1 MNDYDQIVQWA
12 IKIQS
17 LAQAGL
23 AYSQSQ
29 FDTERY
35 QELRRI
41 AAEMMAAK
49 SGLSLAKINDLFC
62 NEEGYQTPKIGTRA
76 AIFKDE
82 QILLVEEND
91 GTWSLPGGWGEV
103 NLSLAENCVKEVKE
117 EAGLD
122 VEVEKLIALQDQG
135 KHAKLPYPYGVST
148 AFFLCKATGGQF
160 AANDETIASR
170 YFAENDLPKLGAHR
184 NTPAQI
190 QMCFAAARDPHW
202 QAKFD

>member
-1 MNDYDQIVQWA
+1 VQWA

-35 QELRRI
+35 QALRQI

-49 SGLSLAKINDLFC
+49 SGLTLSKINDLFC

-76 AIFKDE
+76 AIFMDDK
-82 QILLVEEND
+82 ILLVEEND

-103 NLSLAENCVKEVKE
+103 DLSLAENCVKEVKE

-135 KHAKLPYPYGVST
+135 KHAQLPYPYGVST
-148 AFFLCKATGGQF
+148 AFFLCRAKGGQF
-160 AANDETIASR
+160 MANDETIASD
-170 YFAENDLPKLGAHR
+170 YFAEDELPKLGAHR
-184 NTPAQI
+184 NTPEQI
-190 QMCFAAARDPHW
+190 HMCFAAARAPYW
-202 QAKFD
+202 QAKVD